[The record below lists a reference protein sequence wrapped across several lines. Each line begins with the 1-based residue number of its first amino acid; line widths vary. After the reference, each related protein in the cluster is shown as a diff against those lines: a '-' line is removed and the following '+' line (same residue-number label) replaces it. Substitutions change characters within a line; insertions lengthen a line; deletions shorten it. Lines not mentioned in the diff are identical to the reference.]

1 MSYFF
6 FLKILLNGDIL
17 RRAKLFFINGIIL
30 TSTSL
35 LLRGIGLIFNI
46 YVANQVGS
54 ETLGI
59 FSLIMSIYMF
69 AITVATSGIGTA
81 CTCLV
86 SEEFEKGNYING
98 LKVVKTC
105 IIFALILGIL
115 ASILIIVFAP
125 FISHYWLNNS
135 VSPRPIYAIAL
146 GLPLISISSVIGGYF
161 SSVGKSYKSAI
172 SQILETTAKIIA
184 TIILLHFNLE
194 KGIEAICISLI
205 VADVI
210 SEVFSFSLNIIFY
223 LIDRRKYINKRSLPI
238 QMKRKIFKISFPIA
252 ITSCIKSGLSSLKQF
267 LIPIRLSMSGLTYAM
282 SVSQYGLISG
292 MVMPILMFANV
303 FIISFSGLLVP
314 EFSRLL
320 AGKNYNRMNIVCN
333 TIFRNT
339 CLFSICIA
347 GIIFFFANELSLI
360 IYENIEIS
368 KWLRILSPL
377 VFFIY
382 IDNIIDN
389 ILKGIN
395 EQVGVMFCNI
405 IDLVITILI
414 IYFIVP
420 KFGMSGYILS
430 IFVSELVN
438 FAISSFQLRKRIKYS
453 FNIFEYIIIPVLGC
467 IISYIICS
475 LFAFNFLPF
484 LNGLIGKVLI
494 FILVYFVFM
503 KFACKTKKL

>member
-1 MSYFF
+1 M
-6 FLKILLNGDIL
+6 
-17 RRAKLFFINGIIL
+17 
-30 TSTSL
+30 
-35 LLRGIGLIFNI
+35 RGIGLIFNI

-86 SEEFEKGNYING
+86 SEEFEKGNYVNG

-115 ASILIIVFAP
+115 ASILIVVFAP
-125 FISHYWLNNS
+125 FVSYYWLNNS
-135 VSPRPIYAIAL
+135 VSPSPIYAIAL

-194 KGIEAICISLI
+194 KGIKAICISLI
-205 VADVI
+205 IADVI
-210 SEVFSFSLNIIFY
+210 SEVFSFSLNVIFY
-223 LIDRRKYINKRSLPI
+223 LIDRKKYINKRSLPV

-267 LIPIRLSMSGLTYAM
+267 LIPIRLSMSGLTYTM

-303 FIISFSGLLVP
+303 FIVSFSGLLVP

-320 AGKNYNRMNIVCN
+320 AGKNYNRMNTVCN
-333 TIFRNT
+333 TIFKNT

-347 GIIFFFANELSLI
+347 GIIFFFANELSLA
-360 IYENIEIS
+360 IYENIEIA
-368 KWLRILSPL
+368 KWLRLLSPL

-420 KFGMSGYILS
+420 KFGMPGYILS

-438 FAISSFQLRKRIKYS
+438 FCISNFQLRKKIKYYFS
-453 FNIFEYIIIPVLGC
+453 LFEYVILPIIVC
-467 IISYIICS
+467 IICFFVCS
-475 LFAFNFLPF
+475 LFTFNFLPF
-484 LNGLIGKVLI
+484 VLELIVKIVMFACL
-494 FILVYFVFM
+494 YFVIISFSL
-503 KFACKTKKL
+503 KIYYKKETSKNFH

>member
-1 MSYFF
+1 M
-6 FLKILLNGDIL
+6 
-17 RRAKLFFINGIIL
+17 
-30 TSTSL
+30 
-35 LLRGIGLIFNI
+35 RGIGIIFNI

-69 AITVATSGIGTA
+69 AITIATSGIGTA

-86 SEEFEKGNYING
+86 SEEFEKNNHVNG

-105 IIFALILGIL
+105 IIFALFLGIL
-115 ASILIIVFAP
+115 ASKLILVFAP
-125 FISHYWLNNS
+125 LVSYYWLNNS
-135 VSPRPIYAIAL
+135 VSPTPIYAIAL

-172 SQILETTAKIIA
+172 SQILETTSKIIA
-184 TIILLHFNLE
+184 TIILLHFNSE

-205 VADVI
+205 IADVI

-223 LIDRRKYINKRSLPI
+223 LFDRKKYINKRSLPM

-303 FIISFSGLLVP
+303 FIFSFSGLLVP

-320 AGKNYNRMNIVCN
+320 AGKNYNRMTTVCN
-333 TIFRNT
+333 TIFKNT
-339 CLFSICIA
+339 CLFSICIV
-347 GIIFFFANELSLI
+347 GIIFFFANELSLA
-360 IYENIEIS
+360 IYENIEIA

-438 FAISSFQLRKRIKYS
+438 FCISSFQLRKRIKYS
-453 FNIFEYIIIPVLGC
+453 FSLLKYVIFPIIVC
-467 IISYIICS
+467 IVCYFVCS
-475 LFAFNFLPF
+475 LFAFNFFPF
-484 LNGLIGKVLI
+484 VLELIIKIVI
-494 FILVYFVFM
+494 FIILYLAAIIFFLTIYRNL
-503 KFACKTKKL
+503 KIHIL

>member
-1 MSYFF
+1 MFS
-6 FLKILLNGDIL
+6 KILLNGDIL

-35 LLRGIGLIFNI
+35 LMRGIGLIFNI

-86 SEEFEKGNYING
+86 SEEFEKSNYVNG

-115 ASILIIVFAP
+115 ASILIVVFAP
-125 FISHYWLNNS
+125 FVSYYWLNNS
-135 VSPRPIYAIAL
+135 VSPLPIYAIAL

-172 SQILETTAKIIA
+172 SQILETSAKIIA

-194 KGIEAICISLI
+194 NGVEAICVSLI

-223 LIDRRKYINKRSLPI
+223 LIDRKKYINKRSLPI

-267 LIPIRLSMSGLTYAM
+267 LIPIRLSMSGLTYTM

-303 FIISFSGLLVP
+303 FIFSFSGLLVP

-320 AGKNYNRMNIVCN
+320 AGKNYNRMNTVCN
-333 TIFRNT
+333 SIFKNT

-347 GIIFFFANELSLI
+347 SIIFFFANELSLA
-360 IYENIEIS
+360 IYQNIEIA
-368 KWLRILSPL
+368 KWLRLLSPL

-395 EQVGVMFCNI
+395 EQVSVMFCNI

-420 KFGMSGYILS
+420 KIGMAGYILS
-430 IFVSELVN
+430 IFISELLN
-438 FAISSFQLRKRIKYS
+438 FTISSFQLRKKIKYS
-453 FNIFEYIIIPVLGC
+453 LNIFEYIIIPILGC
-467 IISYIICS
+467 IISYLICS
-475 LFAFNFLPF
+475 IFTFNFLPF
-484 LNGLIGKVLI
+484 LFGLLLKI
-494 FILVYFVFM
+494 FVFISVYFVFI
-503 KFACKTKKL
+503 KLINKNKPKCI

>member
-1 MSYFF
+1 M
-6 FLKILLNGDIL
+6 
-17 RRAKLFFINGIIL
+17 
-30 TSTSL
+30 
-35 LLRGIGLIFNI
+35 RGIGIIFNI

-69 AITVATSGIGTA
+69 AITIATSGIGTA

-86 SEEFEKGNYING
+86 SEEFEKNNYVNG

-105 IIFALILGIL
+105 IIFALFLGIL
-115 ASILIIVFAP
+115 ASILILVFAP
-125 FISHYWLNNS
+125 LVSYYWLNNS
-135 VSPRPIYAIAL
+135 VSPTPIYAIAL

-161 SSVGKSYKSAI
+161 SSVGKSYNSAI

-205 VADVI
+205 IADVI

-303 FIISFSGLLVP
+303 FIFSFSGLLVP

-320 AGKNYNRMNIVCN
+320 AGKNYNRMTTVCN
-333 TIFRNT
+333 TIFKNT
-339 CLFSICIA
+339 CLFSICIV
-347 GIIFFFANELSLI
+347 GIIFFFANELSLA
-360 IYENIEIS
+360 IYENIEIA

-438 FAISSFQLRKRIKYS
+438 FCISSFQLRKRIKYS
-453 FNIFEYIIIPVLGC
+453 FSLLKYVILPIIVC
-467 IISYIICS
+467 IICYFICS
-475 LFAFNFLPF
+475 LFAFNLFPF
-484 LNGLIGKVLI
+484 LIGLISKIII
-494 FILVYFVFM
+494 FVILYFCIINFM
-503 KFACKTKKL
+503 FAYIH

>member
-1 MSYFF
+1 M
-6 FLKILLNGDIL
+6 
-17 RRAKLFFINGIIL
+17 
-30 TSTSL
+30 
-35 LLRGIGLIFNI
+35 RGIGLIFNI

-86 SEEFEKGNYING
+86 SEEFEKSNYVNG

-115 ASILIIVFAP
+115 ASILIVVFAP
-125 FISHYWLNNS
+125 FVSYYWLNNS
-135 VSPRPIYAIAL
+135 VSPLPIYAISL

-172 SQILETTAKIIA
+172 SQILETSAKIIA

-194 KGIEAICISLI
+194 NGVEAICVSLI

-223 LIDRRKYINKRSLPI
+223 LIDRKKYINKRSLPI

-267 LIPIRLSMSGLTYAM
+267 LIPIRLSMSGLTYTM

-303 FIISFSGLLVP
+303 FIFSFSGLLVP

-320 AGKNYNRMNIVCN
+320 AGKNYNRINTVCN
-333 TIFRNT
+333 TIFKNT

-347 GIIFFFANELSLI
+347 GIIFFFANELSLA
-360 IYENIEIS
+360 IYENIEIA
-368 KWLRILSPL
+368 KWLRLLSPL

-414 IYFIVP
+414 IFFIVP
-420 KFGMSGYILS
+420 KFGMLGYIFS

-438 FAISSFQLRKRIKYS
+438 FIISSFQLRKKIKYS
-453 FNIFEYIIIPVLGC
+453 LNIFEYIILPILCC
-467 IISYIICS
+467 IISYFICS
-475 LFAFNFLPF
+475 IFTFNFLTF
-484 LNGLIGKVLI
+484 LINFILKI
-494 FILVYFVFM
+494 FIFIFLYFIFI
-503 KFACKTKKL
+503 KLIKK

>member
-1 MSYFF
+1 M
-6 FLKILLNGDIL
+6 
-17 RRAKLFFINGIIL
+17 
-30 TSTSL
+30 
-35 LLRGIGLIFNI
+35 RGIGLIFNI

-86 SEEFEKGNYING
+86 SEEFEKGNYVNG

-115 ASILIIVFAP
+115 ASILIVVFAP
-125 FISHYWLNNS
+125 FVSYYWLNNS
-135 VSPRPIYAIAL
+135 VSSRPIYAIAL

-223 LIDRRKYINKRSLPI
+223 LIDRKKYINKRSLPV

-267 LIPIRLSMSGLTYAM
+267 LIPIRLSMSGLTYTM

-303 FIISFSGLLVP
+303 FIVSFSGLLVP

-320 AGKNYNRMNIVCN
+320 AGKNYNRMNTVCN
-333 TIFRNT
+333 TIFKNT

-347 GIIFFFANELSLI
+347 GIIFFF
-360 IYENIEIS
+360 
-368 KWLRILSPL
+368 
-377 VFFIY
+377 
-382 IDNIIDN
+382 
-389 ILKGIN
+389 
-395 EQVGVMFCNI
+395 
-405 IDLVITILI
+405 
-414 IYFIVP
+414 
-420 KFGMSGYILS
+420 
-430 IFVSELVN
+430 
-438 FAISSFQLRKRIKYS
+438 
-453 FNIFEYIIIPVLGC
+453 
-467 IISYIICS
+467 
-475 LFAFNFLPF
+475 
-484 LNGLIGKVLI
+484 
-494 FILVYFVFM
+494 
-503 KFACKTKKL
+503 

>member
-17 RRAKLFFINGIIL
+17 RRTKLFFINGIIL

-69 AITVATSGIGTA
+69 AITIATSGIGTA

-86 SEEFEKGNYING
+86 SEEFEKRNYVNG

-105 IIFALILGIL
+105 IIFALVLGIL
-115 ASILIIVFAP
+115 SSFLIVIFAP
-125 FISHYWLNNS
+125 FVSYYWLNNS
-135 VSPRPIYAIAL
+135 VSPRPIYAIAI
-146 GLPLISISSVIGGYF
+146 GLPLISISSVFGGYF

-172 SQILETTAKIIA
+172 SQILETSAKIVA
-184 TIILLHFNLE
+184 TIILLHFNLQN
-194 KGIEAICISLI
+194 GIEAICISLI
-205 VADVI
+205 IADVI
-210 SEVFSFSLNIIFY
+210 SEFFSFSLNSIFY
-223 LIDRRKYINKRSLPI
+223 LVDRKKYINKRSLPI

-267 LIPIRLSMSGLTYAM
+267 LIPSRLSMAGITYSMA
-282 SVSQYGLISG
+282 VSQYGLISG

-303 FIISFSGLLVP
+303 FIFSFSGLLVP

-320 AGKNYNRMNIVCN
+320 AGKNYNRMNTVCN
-333 TIFRNT
+333 TVFKNT

-347 GIIFFFANELSLI
+347 GIIFFFANELSLV
-360 IYENIEIS
+360 IYQNIEIA
-368 KWLRILSPL
+368 KWLKILAPL

-389 ILKGIN
+389 VLKGIN

-414 IYFIVP
+414 IYFVVP
-420 KFGMSGYILS
+420 KFGMPGYILS
-430 IFVSELVN
+430 ILVSELVN
-438 FAISSFQLRKRIKYS
+438 FSISSFQLRKKIQFS
-453 FNIFEYIIIPVLGC
+453 FNLFEYIVKPIFVSF
-467 IISYIICS
+467 ISYLIIS
-475 LFAFNFLPF
+475 LFAFNFSSF
-484 LNGLIGKVLI
+484 LLTVIFKIVGFILIYLI
-494 FILVYFVFM
+494 FI
-503 KFACKTKKL
+503 KIKLCYS

>member
-1 MSYFF
+1 M
-6 FLKILLNGDIL
+6 

-35 LLRGIGLIFNI
+35 LIRGIGLIFNI

-69 AITVATSGIGTA
+69 AITIATSGVGTA

-105 IIFALILGIL
+105 IIFALILGIF
-115 ASILIIVFAP
+115 ASVLIVVFAP
-125 FISHYWLNNS
+125 FVSQYWLNNS

-194 KGIEAICISLI
+194 KGIEAICVSLI
-205 VADVI
+205 IADVI
-210 SEVFSFSLNIIFY
+210 SEIFSFSLNIIFY
-223 LIDRRKYINKRSLPI
+223 LIDRQKYINKRSFPI
-238 QMKRKIFKISFPIA
+238 QMKRKILKISFPIA

-267 LIPIRLSMSGLTYAM
+267 LIPIRLSMSGLTYDM
-282 SVSQYGLISG
+282 SISKYGLISG

-303 FIISFSGLLVP
+303 FIFSFSGLLVP

-320 AGKNYNRMNIVCN
+320 AGKNYNRMNTVCN
-333 TIFRNT
+333 TILKNT
-339 CLFSICIA
+339 CLFSICVA

-360 IYENIEIS
+360 IYENIEIA
-368 KWLRILSPL
+368 KWLKLLSPL

-382 IDNIIDN
+382 IDNIFDN

-414 IYFIVP
+414 IYFIVS
-420 KFGMSGYILS
+420 KFGMSGYIFS

-438 FAISSFQLRKRIKYS
+438 FIISSFQLRKKIKYS
-453 FNIFEYIIIPVLGC
+453 LNIFEYIVFPILSCVF
-467 IISYIICS
+467 SYFVCS
-475 LFAFNFLPF
+475 IFTFNFLTF
-484 LNGLIGKVLI
+484 FINFILKI
-494 FILVYFVFM
+494 FIFVFLYFIFIKLM
-503 KFACKTKKL
+503 KKLN

>member
-1 MSYFF
+1 M
-6 FLKILLNGDIL
+6 
-17 RRAKLFFINGIIL
+17 
-30 TSTSL
+30 
-35 LLRGIGLIFNI
+35 RGIVLIFNI

-69 AITVATSGIGTA
+69 AITIATSGIGTA

-86 SEEFEKGNYING
+86 SEEFEKSNYISG

-115 ASILIIVFAP
+115 ASIIIIVFAP
-125 FISHYWLNNS
+125 FVSSYWLNNS
-135 VSPRPIYAIAL
+135 VSPCPIYAIAL

-172 SQILETTAKIIA
+172 SQILETSVKIIT
-184 TIILLHFNLE
+184 TIFLLHFNLQN
-194 KGIEAICISLI
+194 GIEAICISLI
-205 VADVI
+205 IADVI

-223 LIDRRKYINKRSLPI
+223 LIDRRKYINKRCLPI

-267 LIPIRLSMSGLTYAM
+267 LIPIRLSMSGLTYTM

-303 FIISFSGLLVP
+303 FIFSFSGLLVP

-320 AGKNYNRMNIVCN
+320 AGKNYNRMNTVCN
-333 TIFRNT
+333 TILKNT

-347 GIIFFFANELSLI
+347 GIIFFFANELSLA
-360 IYENIEIS
+360 IYENIEIA
-368 KWLRILSPL
+368 KWLKILAPL

-382 IDNIIDN
+382 IDNIFDN

-395 EQVGVMFCNI
+395 EQVSVMFCNI

-414 IYFIVP
+414 IYFVVP
-420 KFGMSGYILS
+420 KFGMAGYILS

-438 FAISSFQLRKRIKYS
+438 FTISSIQLKKRINYS
-453 FNIFEYIIIPVLGC
+453 FNLLKYIIKPILAC
-467 IISYIICS
+467 CISYLIISLFVFRFSSFLLTFLFKII
-475 LFAFNFLPF
+475 
-484 LNGLIGKVLI
+484 I
-494 FILVYFVFM
+494 FILIYLFL
-503 KFACKTKKL
+503 TLTY